1 MSREKRETT
10 MSEVAERK
18 LTRFWASTPDRHS
31 LLEDIQ
37 GVLAGSML
45 VSLGVTLFSSAGLLT
60 GGTVGLAFLVHY
72 ATDVRFGAVFFLVN
86 LPFYYLAFRRLGLAF
101 TVKTFCAIAMTAV
114 LSDYMPGLF
123 AFESINPVAAALF
136 GGLTVAAGMLAL
148 FRHRTSL
155 GGFGILALYL
165 QDRFGWR
172 AGLVQLAFDGM
183 VLVASCF
190 IATPF
195 VIICSVLGALVMN
208 LTLAINHRND
218 RYIAM

>member
-1 MSREKRETT
+1 MMHETGEK
-10 MSEVAERK
+10 
-18 LTRFWASTPDRHS
+18 TRTKFWASTPSRHS
-31 LLEDIQ
+31 MLEDVQ

-45 VSLGVTLFSSAGLLT
+45 AALGVALFSAAGLLT

-72 ATDVRFGAVFFLVN
+72 ATGLGFGLVFFLVN
-86 LPFYYLAFRRLGLAF
+86 LPFYYLAFRRLGIAF
-101 TVKTFCAIAMTAV
+101 TVKTFCAVALTAL
-114 LSDYMPGLF
+114 LSDHMPGLF
-123 AFESINPVAAALF
+123 VFQSINPVAAALF

-172 AGLVQLAFDGM
+172 AGFIQLGFDGM
-183 VLVASCF
+183 VLFGSFF

-195 VIICSVLGALVMN
+195 VILCSILGALVMN